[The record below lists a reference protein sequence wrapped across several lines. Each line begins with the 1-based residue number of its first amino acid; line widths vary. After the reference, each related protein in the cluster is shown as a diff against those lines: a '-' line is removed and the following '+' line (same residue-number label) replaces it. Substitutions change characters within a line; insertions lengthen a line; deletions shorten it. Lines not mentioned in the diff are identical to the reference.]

1 MSEPMT
7 DALFGVD
14 GTESP
19 PVRSDPSGRA
29 GWRDISVLPP
39 LTLPPIPSPHV
50 TREMVAAALGDDP
63 TAPVGQEPDAAPAQ
77 QPATPPSGSDG
88 NTPRASAPQN
98 SASQNSAPRENAAPP
113 TTPLATIIA
122 PLPAASAS
130 QVRKA
135 PAAGVPGSRRW
146 AIPERAQPPRRG
158 GGARR
163 YLPTLALGS
172 RTAAQLVDF
181 RRRAGRG
188 GSGLPQTR
196 SNGGAGVFF
205 LIALII
211 VGVLGYSIVIGIIGS
226 ILSLFR

>member
-1 MSEPMT
+1 MSEPIT

-19 PVRSDPSGRA
+19 LVRSDPSGRA

-39 LTLPPIPSPHV
+39 LTLPPIPSPQV

-63 TAPVGQEPDAAPAQ
+63 TAPVSQEPDAAPAQ
-77 QPATPPSGSDG
+77 QPATAPSGSDG
-88 NTPRASAPQN
+88 KTPQDSAP
-98 SASQNSAPRENAAPP
+98 QNSAPRENAAPP

-130 QVRKA
+130 QVVRKA
-135 PAAGVPGSRRW
+135 PAAGVPGSRQW
-146 AIPERAQPPRRG
+146 PIPERAQPSRRAG
-158 GGARR
+158 GVRR

-196 SNGGAGVFF
+196 FNGGAGVFF
-205 LIALII
+205 LIALLV
-211 VGVLGYSIVIGIIGS
+211 VGVLGYTIVMGIIGS
-226 ILSLFR
+226 ILSFFR

>member
-1 MSEPMT
+1 MT

-29 GWRDISVLPP
+29 GWRDISVLP
-39 LTLPPIPSPHV
+39 LTLPPIPSLHV

-63 TAPVGQEPDAAPAQ
+63 TAPVGQEPEAAPAQ
-77 QPATPPSGSDG
+77 PPATAPSGFDG
-88 NTPRASAPQN
+88 NTPQDSAP
-98 SASQNSAPRENAAPP
+98 QNSAPRENAAPP

-130 QVRKA
+130 QVRKT
-135 PAAGVPGSRRW
+135 PAAGVPG
-146 AIPERAQPPRRG
+146 AIPERAQPPRRA

-181 RRRAGRG
+181 RRRVGRG

-226 ILSLFR
+226 ILSFFR